1 MSGRPR
7 PIVIA
12 GGGTAGH
19 VMPALAV
26 ARALVAR
33 GHDRSAVR
41 FVGSRRGLEARLV
54 PEAGFAVTL
63 LPGRGVERR
72 LSWRAA
78 AAVGGLLVATAEAV
92 ALLARR
98 RPGAVLSVGGYAAA
112 PCALAAL
119 GLRIPL
125 VVAEAN
131 AVPGATNR
139 LAARWARASATA
151 FDGTGLPRAVLTGTP
166 VRDEV
171 LAVARTPAAR
181 ADARRQLGLP
191 DGRHVIAVT
200 GGSLGARRVNEAV
213 LDLVDRW
220 ADRDDVAIHH
230 ALGPRDWAALS
241 GRLPAPTG
249 RALHYRAVEYEERV
263 PALLSAA
270 DVWVGRSGG
279 TTMAE
284 LTAVGVPS
292 ILVPLPIAPH
302 DHQAVG
308 ARRLEAAGGCVVV
321 LDPDCTGE
329 RLAAEL
335 TRLLTTPDALE
346 RMGGAAAAAGH
357 RDAGDRIAALLE
369 VNGRGLRDA
378 TASGRP
384 GKTGRRPGETGGRP
398 GEPRQGPR
406 GT

>member
-1 MSGRPR
+1 VTPR

-26 ARALVAR
+26 AHELVAR
-33 GHDRSAVR
+33 GHAPERIH

-63 LPGRGVERR
+63 LPGRGVVRR
-72 LSWRAA
+72 VSWRAVA
-78 AAVGGLLVATAEAV
+78 AAAGIVAATAQAV
-92 ALLARR
+92 VLLARR
-98 RPGAVLSVGGYAAA
+98 RPAVVLSVGGYAAA

-119 GLRIPL
+119 VLGVPL

-139 LAARWARASATA
+139 LAARWARASAAA
-151 FDGTGLPRAVLTGTP
+151 FEGTGLPRAVVTGTP

-171 LAVARTPAAR
+171 LAASRDPAAR
-181 ADARRQLGLP
+181 AAARHLLGLP
-191 DGRHVIAVT
+191 DGRRIVAVT

-213 LDLVDRW
+213 LDLVERW
-220 ADRDDVAIHH
+220 AQRDDVAIHH
-230 ALGPRDWAALS
+230 AFGSRDWAEL
-241 GRLPAPTG
+241 GG
-249 RALHYRAVEYEERV
+249 RARGAAGGALCYQPVEYESRV
-263 PALLSAA
+263 PPLLSAA
-270 DVWVGRSGG
+270 DVWVGRAGG

-308 ARRLEAAGGCVVV
+308 ARRLAAAGACVVVPDAECTGDVLDRELSRLLDVPGVLTVMAAAAGG
-321 LDPDCTGE
+321 
-329 RLAAEL
+329 
-335 TRLLTTPDALE
+335 
-346 RMGGAAAAAGH
+346 AGH
-357 RDAGDRIAALLE
+357 RDAATRVAELLE
-369 VNGRGLRDA
+369 RHARGL
-378 TASGRP
+378 G
-384 GKTGRRPGETGGRP
+384 
-398 GEPRQGPR
+398 
-406 GT
+406 